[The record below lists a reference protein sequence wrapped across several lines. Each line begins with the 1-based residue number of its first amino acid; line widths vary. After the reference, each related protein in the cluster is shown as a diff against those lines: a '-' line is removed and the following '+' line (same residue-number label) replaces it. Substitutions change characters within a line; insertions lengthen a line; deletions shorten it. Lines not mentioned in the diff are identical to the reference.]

1 VIKTKIKAAAARRR
15 ESKLRENL
23 IKSFDCFF
31 GSGRRW
37 WWKKEA
43 NECDS
48 DSNTH
53 TGINLFVLIFIMA
66 ILMDNKKERTSS
78 SALTTAALTK
88 KNLTQINSD
97 SRGALIGP
105 EMSPP
110 NFTFR

>member
-1 VIKTKIKAAAARRR
+1 
-15 ESKLRENL
+15 
-23 IKSFDCFF
+23 
-31 GSGRRW
+31 
-37 WWKKEA
+37 
-43 NECDS
+43 
-48 DSNTH
+48 
-53 TGINLFVLIFIMA
+53 MA

-97 SRGALIGP
+97 SSGALIGP